1 MQLAWHAFMQAMST
15 SVESE
20 LAGVIFS
27 LEAPKA
33 QRAPLEEGG
42 SVRRWLFIST
52 AARDAA
58 RMYKYPEA
66 TWADPGPGGSRLS
79 PKWRHGASQPKRIT
93 YVLPAKDAETRARD
107 ALDEERS

>member
-1 MQLAWHAFMQAMST
+1 MAAMST

-27 LEAPKA
+27 LEARKA

-52 AARDAA
+52 VTAARDA